1 MSAQSS
7 LVRASLGGVAS
18 QTKRSSFLGDSSSKG
33 SMSARTAIR
42 RPSTVQSAF
51 PVVIPST
58 RDSAIAARRKITT
71 KAVRE
76 PEQSSMASASDKLA
90 EYVAN
95 KGGKRV
101 IRKVLVA
108 NNGMAAT
115 KAILSMRRWAYNE
128 LGDENAIKFVAMATP
143 EDIGANAEFIRYAD
157 DFVEVPGGKNVNNYA
172 NVDLITEIAVREGV
186 DGV

>member
-1 MSAQSS
+1 
-7 LVRASLGGVAS
+7 
-18 QTKRSSFLGDSSSKG
+18 
-33 SMSARTAIR
+33 
-42 RPSTVQSAF
+42 
-51 PVVIPST
+51 
-58 RDSAIAARRKITT
+58 
-71 KAVRE
+71 
-76 PEQSSMASASDKLA
+76 MASAADKLA

-128 LGDENAIKFVAMATP
+128 LGDENAIKFVVMATP

-157 DFVEVPGGKNVNNYA
+157 DFIEVPGGKNVNNYA
-172 NVDLITEIAVREGV
+172 NVDLITDCLLYTSPSPR
-186 DGV
+186 D

>member
-7 LVRASLGGVAS
+7 LVRASLSGVTG
-18 QTKRSSFLGDSSSKG
+18 QTKRSSFLGDGSSKG
-33 SMSARTAIR
+33 SMSARAAVRRSSTTA
-42 RPSTVQSAF
+42 QSAF
-51 PVVIPST
+51 PVVVPSP
-58 RDSAIAARRKITT
+58 RDSASAARRNSMTP

-101 IRKVLVA
+101 IRKVLIA

-115 KAILSMRRWAYNE
+115 KAILSM
-128 LGDENAIKFVAMATP
+128 
-143 EDIGANAEFIRYAD
+143 
-157 DFVEVPGGKNVNNYA
+157 
-172 NVDLITEIAVREGV
+172 
-186 DGV
+186 

>member
-1 MSAQSS
+1 
-7 LVRASLGGVAS
+7 
-18 QTKRSSFLGDSSSKG
+18 
-33 SMSARTAIR
+33 
-42 RPSTVQSAF
+42 
-51 PVVIPST
+51 
-58 RDSAIAARRKITT
+58 
-71 KAVRE
+71 
-76 PEQSSMASASDKLA
+76 MASASDKLA

-108 NNGMAAT
+108 NNGMAAMD
-115 KAILSMRRWAYNE
+115 KGYFIHAKMAKDNQ

-172 NVDLITEIAVREGV
+172 NVDLITEIAVREVIPRLARLGARFREPEIA
-186 DGV
+186 DGFGEEWNPVHRSNCTSHVCPRR

>member
-1 MSAQSS
+1 MRQ
-7 LVRASLGGVAS
+7 
-18 QTKRSSFLGDSSSKG
+18 KKDYHEG
-33 SMSARTAIR
+33 SERT
-42 RPSTVQSAF
+42 
-51 PVVIPST
+51 
-58 RDSAIAARRKITT
+58 
-71 KAVRE
+71 
-76 PEQSSMASASDKLA
+76 EQSSMASASDKLA

-115 KAILSMRRWAYNE
+115 KAILSITKMGDNE

-157 DFVEVPGGKNVNNYA
+157 DFVEVPGGKNVNNTRMW
-172 NVDLITEIAVREGV
+172 I
-186 DGV
+186 